1 MTNDQVPVDE
11 SEEGKRKPQR
21 NEAGNEDP
29 TATSIEETKKEEY
42 YEEGNGLTLI
52 CSVRLTPNFRRHC
65 IRPKKFCLPCVSAC
79 RMTVL

>member
-29 TATSIEETKKEEY
+29 TATPIEETKKK
-42 YEEGNGLTLI
+42 NTM
-52 CSVRLTPNFRRHC
+52 
-65 IRPKKFCLPCVSAC
+65 KKEMVELQT
-79 RMTVL
+79 R